1 MDRIQVGKLLTLL
14 DRIAT
19 ACETIATNTNPATPD
34 TPDAPADNTQS
45 EGT

>member
-1 MDRIQVGKLLTLL
+1 MDRIQVGKLLAVL

-19 ACETIATNTNPATPD
+19 ACETIATHYAPETPE
-34 TPDAPADNTQS
+34 TPEETTQS

>member
-1 MDRIQVGKLLTLL
+1 MDRIQVGKLLTVL

-19 ACETIATNTNPATPD
+19 ACETIATNTTPATPE
-34 TPDAPADNTQS
+34 TPEENTQS